1 MCANC
6 AGGWRAES
14 RADDL
19 FTADQKIC
27 TWAPLL
33 EIRNQA
39 EGHHSKFGGLSRGY
53 GSVAVR
59 TIHEIHV
66 YAKGKVSLNM
76 PNILSSIVH
85 ACYF

>member
-1 MCANC
+1 M
-6 AGGWRAES
+6 RAES

-19 FTADQKIC
+19 FTAGQKIC
-27 TWAPLL
+27 SWAPLL
-33 EIRNQA
+33 AIRNQA
-39 EGHHSKFGGLSRGY
+39 LPLGKWHHSKFGGLSRRY

-76 PNILSSIVH
+76 LNILSTIMH

>member
-1 MCANC
+1 MAPLCARIV
-6 AGGWRAES
+6 RAES
-14 RADDL
+14 RAYDL

-27 TWAPLL
+27 TLAPLL

-39 EGHHSKFGGLSRGY
+39 SQATLRHWITGN
-53 GSVAVR
+53 GSLAVR

-66 YAKGKVSLNM
+66 YAKGKVSLNIL
-76 PNILSSIVH
+76 NILSTIMH

>member
-1 MCANC
+1 M
-6 AGGWRAES
+6 RAES

-39 EGHHSKFGGLSRGY
+39 TLRHWITGITRNLAVFPRGTVQWRL
-53 GSVAVR
+53 GR
-59 TIHEIHV
+59 FMHEIHV
-66 YAKGKVSLNM
+66 YAKDKVSLNM
-76 PNILSSIVH
+76 LNILSTIMH